1 MPAFISWRRVMEKL
15 FVVYFGKLYMMA
27 FFYLDT
33 MFCYLDRDDC
43 AGSQSYQRCT
53 KPPHIP
59 LAWKRSLR

>member
-1 MPAFISWRRVMEKL
+1 MEKL
-15 FVVYFGKLYMMA
+15 IVVYFGKLYMMA

-59 LAWKRSLR
+59 LAWKRFLR